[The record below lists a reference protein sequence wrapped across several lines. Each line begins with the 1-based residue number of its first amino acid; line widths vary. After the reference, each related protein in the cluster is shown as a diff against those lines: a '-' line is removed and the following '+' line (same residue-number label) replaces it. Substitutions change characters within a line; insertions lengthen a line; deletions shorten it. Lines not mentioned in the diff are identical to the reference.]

1 MWLISLVGV
10 IERNVPP
17 FAGTDADG
25 VLYRDDEDAP
35 VAYLARLGG
44 FQYRLDGFLYILFA
58 HHDGE
63 QDALYRACVVH
74 HAAVNAAFAVF
85 PTPRTS

>member
-1 MWLISLVGV
+1 MWLISLV
-10 IERNVPP
+10 RRYRAQCPP

-44 FQYRLDGFLYILFA
+44 FQYRLDGFLYILSRTTM
-58 HHDGE
+58 E
-63 QDALYRACVVH
+63 SRMRSIELVSYT
-74 HAAVNAAFAVF
+74 
-85 PTPRTS
+85 TPR